1 MCNLCKY
8 LMEEELSCRRIARV
22 ANLDTPAGREWE
34 RVAGEMLRIRREHLD
49 QCEVCQRPE
58 LIPAETEAT
67 PLPFVPGILG

>member
-22 ANLDTPAGREWE
+22 ANLDTAAGREWE

-49 QCEVCQRPE
+49 VCGNCRAGE
-58 LIPAETEAT
+58 SI
-67 PLPFVPGILG
+67 

>member
-8 LMEEELSCRRIARV
+8 LMEEELNCRRIARV

-49 QCEVCQRPE
+49 NCEQCRAGE
-58 LIPAETEAT
+58 I
-67 PLPFVPGILG
+67 